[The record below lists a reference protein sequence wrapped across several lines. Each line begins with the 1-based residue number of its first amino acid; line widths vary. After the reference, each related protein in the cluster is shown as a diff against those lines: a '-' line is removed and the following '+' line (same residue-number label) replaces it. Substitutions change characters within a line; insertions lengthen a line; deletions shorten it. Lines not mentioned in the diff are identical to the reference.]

1 MEIVYLEPPV
11 STEKKR
17 ELNAAGFRVVDARFK
32 PADLEQDK
40 QDAAPPIKRHG
51 LRSKRGERP

>member
-1 MEIVYLEPPV
+1 MMEIVYLEHPV
-11 STEKKR
+11 TTEKKR

-40 QDAAPPIKRHG
+40 QAAAPQVKRKG
-51 LRSKRGERP
+51 RRDALA